1 MSEWRHPKERAELV
15 ERLVASERA
24 NRLLEAELRD
34 RVNREEK
41 HLAGAPDAVALME
54 RIREL
59 EGIVQRMNDRIARRR
74 TA

>member
-1 MSEWRHPKERAELV
+1 MSDWRHPQERADLV
-15 ERLVASERA
+15 ERVIAAEKRT
-24 NRLLEAELRD
+24 RLLEQDLRA
-34 RVNREEK
+34 RVVAEEK

-59 EGIVQRMNDRIARRR
+59 EGIIQRMNDRIARRR